1 MTRYNSI
8 LDLPPKMQ
16 EQAEAQIKDLRRVK
30 SENRRSI
37 PKQQENRSQTKSGGK
52 YGNKKAE
59 VDGMIFDSQKEAAVY
74 LELKLMQD
82 GGLIKDLQCQ
92 VPFELVPKQKTEN
105 ETYRAVKYV
114 ADFVYTDCFTGEV
127 VVTDVKGYKKGAAYS
142 MFTLKKKLMLHVHG
156 IEVREV

>member
-16 EQAEAQIKDLRRVK
+16 KQAEAQIKDLRRVK
-30 SENRRSI
+30 QASRRTT
-37 PKQQENRSQTKSGGK
+37 PKRQKNRSQAKTSAK

-59 VDGMIFDSQKEAAVY
+59 VDGRVFDSQKEAAVY
-74 LELKLMQD
+74 LELKLLQE

-92 VPFELVPKQKTEN
+92 VPFEIIPKQMIGGRI
-105 ETYRAVKYV
+105 YQPAKYV
-114 ADFVYTDCFTGEV
+114 ADFVYTDCLTGEKI
-127 VVTDVKGYKKGAAYS
+127 VTDVKGYKKGAAYN